1 MTGNERVQQMTGKGS
16 VLVADHAVPLLK
28 GQDQTRALAVEVA
41 DALGGGKACRGSGD
55 IGNLGLDGCLA
66 QVAVIVA
73 GPLAHGG
80 IDDHLDLAV
89 GDEVQNIR
97 AALIIFIDALG
108 GNSGLGDGLA
118 GHFSREDLEAGFMEP
133 AGDLRRIGAVL
144 LADSDQDRT
153 LPY

>member
-1 MTGNERVQQMTGKGS
+1 M
-16 VLVADHAVPLLK
+16 PLLQ
-28 GQDQTRALAVEVA
+28 GQDEALASALEMA
-41 DALGGGKACRGSGD
+41 DAFCCGEACCRGGN

-97 AALIIFIDALG
+97 AALIVFIDALG
-108 GNSGLGDGLA
+108 GNAGLY
-118 GHFSREDLEAGFMEP
+118 S
-133 AGDLRRIGAVL
+133 
-144 LADSDQDRT
+144 S
-153 LPY
+153 Y